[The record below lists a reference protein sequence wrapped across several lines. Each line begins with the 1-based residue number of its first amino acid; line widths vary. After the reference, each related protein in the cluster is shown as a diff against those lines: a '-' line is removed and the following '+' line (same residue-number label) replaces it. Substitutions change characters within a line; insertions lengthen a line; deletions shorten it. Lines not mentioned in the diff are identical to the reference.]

1 MRRYFAAAAVSL
13 GCFGYSTAFA
23 DIVTIN
29 FTAPVQSSLNV
40 PNAGSEITGLI
51 QYDTSSLTYT
61 AVTPHS
67 GLYTGSGT
75 FSFSTDGGYSVT
87 QSLSYIY
94 VEDFFYSHHP
104 NYMFAANVGTL
115 NVTDY
120 SSVAL
125 RLTQFSNFTVFDT
138 ALPTGLNASAFQ
150 STEIFSDTYGVPNS
164 LTSRVYSLHLDS
176 LELTSVASI
185 PEPSIWAMMILG
197 FAGVGFMA
205 YRRKSTAA
213 LMAA

>member
-1 MRRYFAAAAVSL
+1 
-13 GCFGYSTAFA
+13 
-23 DIVTIN
+23 
-29 FTAPVQSSLNV
+29 
-40 PNAGSEITGLI
+40 
-51 QYDTSSLTYT
+51 
-61 AVTPHS
+61 
-67 GLYTGSGT
+67 
-75 FSFSTDGGYSVT
+75 
-87 QSLSYIY
+87 
-94 VEDFFYSHHP
+94 
-104 NYMFAANVGTL
+104 MFAANVGTL

-164 LTSRVYSLHLDS
+164 LTSRVYSLHLDL

-213 LMAA
+213 LMGA